1 VFVQSIKFQVS
12 DQSEKPTS
20 FPNMNNDPFLPAIQ
34 PANVGVAGISTDTT
48 MSSSLTTKPIAPPTP
63 ALIELPTCP
72 VCLERM
78 DETTGLLII
87 LCQHVFHCACLEKWR
102 GTGCPV
108 CRYTQS
114 NGLPGLSRGLL
125 SSEDGP
131 SSCSVCQSEQS
142 PWICLICGNVG
153 CGRYDSA
160 HAFAHW
166 EETKHCYA
174 MDIGTQHVW
183 DYAGDGYVHRLIQ
196 SKADG
201 KLMDLPAASEGMKM
215 IGNGMSAF
223 GADMVPREK
232 MDAMGNEYTYLL
244 TSQLD
249 SQRLYYE
256 EQLERAVDKATQA
269 AASAEKAN
277 ATAQSLM
284 TKLEM
289 LQKSHEEAVTQ
300 IKTLDKE
307 TTRAKTRSEKS
318 DALARKMGNDWKE
331 EKTVNDSLLERIKFL
346 DTRIGEEQKKREKLE
361 AEKADLEDQ
370 NRDLTFFISSGD
382 RLKEAGEDVVQGT
395 IEMPVAEPPSSSSK
409 KARKKRK

>member
-1 VFVQSIKFQVS
+1 M
-12 DQSEKPTS
+12 T
-20 FPNMNNDPFLPAIQ
+20 NDPFLPAAQ
-34 PANVGVAGISTDTT
+34 PTPVGIAVPSTETA
-48 MSSSLTTKPIAPPTP
+48 MSSALTTKPIAPPTP
-63 ALIELPTCP
+63 ALVELPTCP

-131 SSCSVCQSEQS
+131 SSCSVCQSETNL
-142 PWICLICGNVG
+142 WICLICGNVG

-201 KLMDLPAASEGMKM
+201 KLMDLPAASSGKKLTD
-215 IGNGMSAF
+215 NGMSAF

-256 EQLERAVDKATQA
+256 EQLERAVDKASKA
-269 AASAEKAN
+269 AAAAEQASG
-277 ATAQSLM
+277 TLQSLM
-284 TKLEM
+284 TKLDM
-289 LQKSHEEAVTQ
+289 MQKGQEEAVTQ
-300 IKTLDKE
+300 IKALEKE
-307 TTRAKTRSEKS
+307 ANRAKARSEKS
-318 DALARKMGNDWKE
+318 DTLARKMGHDWKE

-346 DTRIGEEQKKREKLE
+346 DARIADEQKKCAQLE
-361 AEKADLEDQ
+361 ADKADLEDQ

-382 RLKEAGEDVVQGT
+382 KLKEAGEDIVEGQITVPVV
-395 IEMPVAEPPSSSSK
+395 EPSSSSSK
-409 KARKKRK
+409 KPRKKRK

>member
-1 VFVQSIKFQVS
+1 
-12 DQSEKPTS
+12 
-20 FPNMNNDPFLPAIQ
+20 
-34 PANVGVAGISTDTT
+34 
-48 MSSSLTTKPIAPPTP
+48 
-63 ALIELPTCP
+63 
-72 VCLERM
+72 
-78 DETTGLLII
+78 
-87 LCQHVFHCACLEKWR
+87 
-102 GTGCPV
+102 
-108 CRYTQS
+108 
-114 NGLPGLSRGLL
+114 
-125 SSEDGP
+125 
-131 SSCSVCQSEQS
+131 
-142 PWICLICGNVG
+142 VG